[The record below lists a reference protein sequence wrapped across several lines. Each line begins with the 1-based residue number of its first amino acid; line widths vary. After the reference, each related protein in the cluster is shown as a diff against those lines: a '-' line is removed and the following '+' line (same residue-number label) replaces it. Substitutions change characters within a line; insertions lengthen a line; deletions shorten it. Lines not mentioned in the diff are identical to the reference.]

1 MNAAQQGDPE
11 LLARYAAGDE
21 SAFGCLYDRHD
32 RALFDFIRRLLR
44 GSAPGS
50 TVASA
55 DALAEELHQE
65 TWVAVA
71 RACRRFDPGQARFVT
86 WLFTI
91 ARNKV
96 IDHQRAAAAVRIGAL
111 ADAPGVRA
119 GDGSDELADPIDRL
133 AADSGWSP
141 EAQLSRR
148 EAGDALVQA
157 VEALPAAQRE
167 VFVLFAL
174 DDLSLA
180 EIGSV
185 TGAGVETVKSRLRY
199 ARAAL
204 REALVHWKEARH
216 G

>member
-1 MNAAQQGDPE
+1 MAEPDDPE

-21 SAFGCLYDRHD
+21 AAFGCLYDRHD
-32 RALFDFIRRLLR
+32 RALFDFIRRQLR
-44 GSAPGS
+44 GRAPGS
-50 TVASA
+50 TIASA

-71 RACRRFDPGQARFVT
+71 RACRGFDPTRARFVT
-86 WLFTI
+86 WLFTV

-111 ADAPGVRA
+111 ADTLGARPGEW
-119 GDGSDELADPIDRL
+119 SDDLADPIDRL

-180 EIGSV
+180 EIGAI

-199 ARAAL
+199 ARGVL
-204 REALVHWKEARH
+204 REALAHWKEARH